1 MLGGSTGPG
10 DPNRIIQTRRPARV
24 GQAAISE
31 RKKTMRLM
39 MRILQTCLAAIL
51 LLCAS
56 ACAEEAPAGA
66 VEMTRR
72 MGNGINL
79 GNTMEACNN
88 GKLGGNTVDFPGFY
102 ETYWGQPITTPEM
115 LTAMKEAG
123 FDTIRIPVAWLTNAA
138 HLDEGNYTISEKY
151 LNRVEE
157 IVNYALDADMIVII
171 NDHWDG
177 GWWGMFGSD
186 TKEKRE
192 LAMDAYTGMREQI
205 ANHFGGYDWHVIF
218 ESANEELGSSFD
230 QNSPLYCED
239 SLDHKLTDN
248 ERYALANRVN
258 QAFVDTVR
266 KSGGNNADRFLLI
279 AGYNTDIDHTTDPRF
294 VMPEDTAQERL
305 LISVHYYNPWSYCGA
320 SSAKNATPWGNKKD
334 YETMYS
340 MLGRM
345 RKFTAA
351 GYGVV
356 IGEYGAL
363 PGGDG
368 VMKKNAPAYH
378 EAFLDCCDALD
389 LTSCLWDCSGFFVR
403 RELKIT
409 EPEMA
414 AVYAGRNYASEA
426 GKDYAQIAAAGKE
439 AFDAMVS
446 AAPDTLA
453 ENALKTDAD
462 SCIAWIMFNGGDWG
476 TNYSVGDTYLPDSIT
491 PGIVP
496 TDAEIT
502 GPGVYTVGLDFTG
515 TEQGYASNTAF
526 SAIGISGGEQKFPGY
541 CLFFTEV
548 KINGETVKLKG
559 RNYTCSDDGK
569 CTRSNLYNE
578 WVDMKNAR
586 EGARVLYGDLTGIS
600 ATVLNTELEIMRQIK
615 TIEITFRYEPRP

>member
-1 MLGGSTGPG
+1 MK
-10 DPNRIIQTRRPARV
+10 II
-24 GQAAISE
+24 
-31 RKKTMRLM
+31 L
-39 MRILQTCLAAIL
+39 IL
-51 LLCAS
+51 LALLGLFTSAS
-56 ACAEEAPAGA
+56 AEDVLPADA
-66 VEMTRR
+66 IALTRM

-79 GNTMEACNN
+79 GNTMEACN
-88 GKLGGNTVDFPGFY
+88 GGALGGSTSEDPHFY
-102 ETYWGQPITTPEM
+102 ETMWGQPVTTPEM
-115 LTAMKEAG
+115 LMGMKAAG
-123 FDTIRIPVAWLTNAA
+123 FDSIRIPVAWMTNATR
-138 HLDEGNYTISEKY
+138 LSSGDYTISSAY
-151 LNRVEE
+151 LVRVKE
-157 IVNYALDADMIVII
+157 IVDYARDADMIVIL

-177 GWWGMFGSD
+177 GWYGMFGSD
-186 TKEKRE
+186 TEATRN
-192 LAMDAYTGMREQI
+192 LAMEAYTGMWRQI
-205 ANHFGGYDWHVIF
+205 AEYFADYDCHLIF
-218 ESANEELGSSFD
+218 ESANEELGARFD
-230 QNSPLYCED
+230 ENSPLYCQD
-239 SLDHKLTDN
+239 SITHTLPDSQRYSLTN
-248 ERYALANRVN
+248 EVN

-266 KSGGNNADRFLLI
+266 SSGGHNNDRFLLI

-320 SSAKNATPWGNKKD
+320 SSAKNATLWGNKKD

-345 RKFTAA
+345 RKFTAD